1 MRNIWK
7 SPLFIALAAVLL
19 CVVTEATQVL
29 DHGYWNVWYKVA
41 PNNEAVPPDIAVI
54 SLDSGVPISSGSVAG
69 STGEQ
74 AKLINALLAAGA
86 KHIYLDYPTV
96 SGIDPAGDQRLYA
109 AISAAGGRLTLVNRG
124 KVDSTWNRSVL
135 TKPRFASPPGTA
147 VAVSAWNVNFQGF
160 AINSSAGV
168 EVAGEILP
176 SVAIARTAN
185 HRMDQLIH
193 PAFNMDPEKIP
204 VADAKQLLAG
214 KVSSTLV
221 AQRNLFLTNTNPEM
235 DTAVGYFGHGR
246 VPGVMMD
253 IAGITGVARGATL
266 MLGMQVLLVLFIAL
280 VYLGRQLRRRSA
292 KLLTYSALTLGLLV
306 MPGILREQGYVLDVG
321 AALIAALVYL
331 PLRSSQKWRNRV
343 QLTSAASGMPNI
355 GALAAQHIARSQDV
369 VAVSVSQYEQ
379 MLASLPRELHGEC
392 ARQIARRLS
401 LGAGDHEIF
410 DNDNGNFVW
419 LENSK
424 PLDGLIEHLEGLK
437 ALFSSPLIIQG
448 HVLDTNV
455 HFGLDRN
462 IESKPISRI
471 QSALASASEAQ
482 GKGKLYEEFG
492 QQRLAQSPWELSLHA
507 RIDEGLRNGDIWL
520 ALQPQYDF
528 RTRRISGAE
537 ALIRWNDPERGVIP
551 PDAFILQAERAGRI
565 EKITYWVLEKSI
577 AMSRE
582 LNRRVSPFQISVNL
596 SAQLVD
602 HPMLVQRVAD
612 IVRETR
618 ADCSLITFEVTETF
632 NMANRE
638 EAKRNLSAL
647 RAMGFRLS
655 IDDFGTGQASLAY
668 LAEIPSD
675 EIKLDR
681 RFVQAITTDHR
692 ERTIVDS
699 VIKLAH
705 ALGQEVVAEGIEDA
719 ATLEELGHLGCD
731 LAQGYHIGR
740 PMDFAQLT
748 DLLGLSQV
756 GAGAARS
763 AKN

>member
-41 PNNEAVPPDIAVI
+41 PKNEDVPPDIAVI

-69 STGEQ
+69 STAEQ
-74 AKLINALLAAGA
+74 AKLIDALMAARA

-96 SGIDPAGDQRLYA
+96 SGIDPAGDQQLYA

-124 KVDSTWNRSVL
+124 KVDAAWNRSIIA
-135 TKPRFASPPGTA
+135 KSRFLAPPATA

-160 AINSSAGV
+160 ALNSATSV
-168 EVAGEILP
+168 EVAGKILP
-176 SVAIARTAN
+176 SVAISGAHN
-185 HRMDQLIH
+185 FRMDQLIYPDFSLD
-193 PAFNMDPEKIP
+193 PASVPAVE
-204 VADAKQLLAG
+204 AKAVIAG
-214 KVSSTLV
+214 KVSHSLL
-221 AQRNLFLTNTNPEM
+221 AQRDVFLTNTNLDM
-235 DTAVGYFGHGR
+235 DTAVGYFGHRR
-246 VPGVMMD
+246 VPAVVMD
-253 IAGITGVARGATL
+253 IAGMVGLSHGTPTVPGKQAL
-266 MLGMQVLLVLFIAL
+266 LGLFIAL
-280 VYLGRQLRRRSA
+280 VLVGQRLRSRSA
-292 KLLTYSALTLGLLV
+292 KLLTYSALTFGLLI
-306 MPGILREQGYVLDVG
+306 MPGLLREQGVILDVS
-321 AALIAALVYL
+321 AALVATLVYV
-331 PLRSSQKWRNRV
+331 PLRSSQKWRNRL

-355 GALAAQHIARSQDV
+355 GALSVQHIARSQDV

-410 DNDNGNFVW
+410 DNDNGSFVW

-424 PLDGLIEHLEGLK
+424 PLDALIEHLEGLK

-602 HPMLVQRVAD
+602 HPLLVQRVAD

-681 RFVQAITTDHR
+681 RFVQAITTDQR

-705 ALGQEVVAEGIEDA
+705 ALGQEVIAEGIEDA
-719 ATLEELGHLGCD
+719 ATLDALRQLGCD

-740 PMDFAQLT
+740 PMAFAQLT
-748 DLLGLSQV
+748 DLLGLSHF
-756 GAGAARS
+756 GAAATRS
-763 AKN
+763 ANN

>member
-1 MRNIWK
+1 MRKIWK

-19 CVVTEATQVL
+19 CVVMEATQAL
-29 DHGYWNVWYKVA
+29 DHSYWNVWYKVA
-41 PNNEAVPPDIAVI
+41 PRSEEVPSDIAVI
-54 SLDSGVPISSGSVAG
+54 SLDSGAPVSAGSVAG

-74 AKLINALLAAGA
+74 AKLIKALMATGA

-124 KVDSTWNRSVL
+124 KVDKTWNRSVL
-135 TKPRFASPPGTA
+135 AKPRFVAPPGTA
-147 VAVSAWNVNFQGF
+147 VAVSAWNVNFEGY
-160 AINSSAGV
+160 ATSSAASA
-168 EVAGEILP
+168 EVSGEILP
-176 SVAIARTAN
+176 SVAIAGREDTPMN
-185 HRMDQLIH
+185 QLIY
-193 PAFNMDPEKIP
+193 PAFNMDPKRIP
-204 VADAKQLLAG
+204 IADANELVAG
-214 KVSSTLV
+214 KVSRTLL
-221 AQRNLFLTNTNPEM
+221 AQRDLYLTNTNLEM
-235 DTAVGYFGHGR
+235 DTVVGYFGDGR

-253 IAGITGVARGATL
+253 IAGVAGVARGAPL
-266 MLGMQVLLVLFIAL
+266 VLGMQVLLVLFIAL
-280 VYLGRQLRRRSA
+280 VYLGQRLRRRSA
-292 KLLTYSALTLGLLV
+292 KLLAYSALTLGLLV
-306 MPGILREQGYVLDVG
+306 MPGLLREQGYVFDTG

-331 PLRSSQKWRNRV
+331 PLRSLQKWRNRV

-355 GALAAQHIARSQDV
+355 GALAAQHIARSHDV

-410 DNDNGNFVW
+410 DNDNGSFVW

-537 ALIRWNDPERGVIP
+537 ALIRWNDPERGIIP

-681 RFVQAITTDHR
+681 RFVQAITTDQR

-740 PMDFAQLT
+740 PMDFVQLT

-756 GAGAARS
+756 GAGTARS